1 MSTLRFAAIAS
12 FESIV
17 PFGGGNPVNFLA
29 ACTVQNSTSFDAD
42 FRIAKSH
49 N

>member
-1 MSTLRFAAIAS
+1 MNVRAS